1 VVLVECGEAFMRGL
15 TREQKIFLKVARAY
29 VGEERPDMSFRFAF
43 DGVPQPVIGSG
54 SRIVEVSF
62 HNAERLFQRIF
73 LEGNMGLGEGYS
85 EGLIEVNDED
95 YKEFLCICVYATSP
109 RILRH
114 LSIFD
119 MMAVVRARGGG
130 YFTKPREHATIDNH
144 YSLSDWFDDDDDSN
158 TFFHYW
164 LDLDHRMYSCGK
176 WDPETKTLQEAET
189 NKLEFYAK
197 RMGIDERSRGRT
209 LLDLGCG
216 WGGVLFFMAER
227 FGIRSKGLTLSTA
240 QYSYIKKEIERR
252 NLQDLVTVEL
262 RNVHNMEG
270 KYDYIISIGMLEHIS
285 NYDDLYKKTAKAL
298 NPGGQALMHS
308 IYSESRFYKADL
320 WFLKYI
326 FPYGSCPYFPSNM
339 RCFRKYFTFV
349 EPKKMPH
356 LSYPKTLDAW
366 FANFCKAETQIRE
379 LLQRKSKVK
388 DVDFAIRTFKHYLA
402 IASAS
407 LTYSGFVGNTL
418 VKEPKVQS

>member
-1 VVLVECGEAFMRGL
+1 MRGL
-15 TREQKIFLKVARAY
+15 TREQKIFLKVTRAY
-29 VGEERPDMSFRFAF
+29 VEEERPDMSFRFAF
-43 DGVPQPVIGSG
+43 DGVPQPVVGNG
-54 SRIVEVSF
+54 SRIVGVSF
-62 HNAERLFQRIF
+62 HNAARLFQRIF

-85 EGLIEVNDED
+85 EKLIEVNDED
-95 YKEFLCICVYATSP
+95 YKEFLCICVYATSL

-130 YFTKPREHATIDNH
+130 YFTRPRENATIDNH
-144 YSLSDWFDDDDDSN
+144 YSLSDWFDNEDDSN

-164 LDLDHRMYSCGK
+164 LDRVHHMYSCGK
-176 WDPETKTLQEAET
+176 WDSDTKTLQEAET

-197 RMGIDERSRGRT
+197 RMGIDESSRGKT

-227 FGIRSKGLTLSTA
+227 FGVRSKGLTLSAA
-240 QYSYIKKEIERR
+240 QHRYITQEVRR
-252 NLQDLVTVEL
+252 RHLKDLVTVEL
-262 RNVHNMEG
+262 RNVHDMEG

-285 NYDDLYKKTAKAL
+285 DYEDLYKKTAGAL

-308 IYSESRFYKADL
+308 IYSESWFYKADR

-326 FPYGSCPYFPSNM
+326 FPYGSCPNFPSNM
-339 RCFRKYFTFV
+339 RCFRKYFNVV
-349 EPKKMPH
+349 EPKKMPY

-366 FANFCKAETQIRE
+366 FANFCQAEPQIRE
-379 LLQRKSKVK
+379 LLQKSSKVK
-388 DVDFAIRTFKHYLA
+388 DVDFAIGTFKHYLA
-402 IASAS
+402 IASVS
-407 LTYSGFVGNTL
+407 LTYSGFVGNIL
-418 VKEPKVQS
+418 VKEPRIRS

>member
-1 VVLVECGEAFMRGL
+1 MRGL
-15 TREQKIFLKVARAY
+15 TQEQKIFLKVTSAY
-29 VGEERPDMSFRFAF
+29 VGEERPDMSFRFSF

-54 SRIVEVSF
+54 SRVVDVSF
-62 HNAERLFQRIF
+62 HNTARLFQRMF

-85 EGLIEVNDED
+85 EGLIEVIDED
-95 YKEFLCICVYATSP
+95 YKEFLGICVYATSP
-109 RILRH
+109 RILRQ

-119 MMAVVRARGGG
+119 MIAAVRARAGG
-130 YFTKPREHATIDNH
+130 YFSKPREHATMDNH
-144 YSLSDWFDDDDDSN
+144 YSLSDWFDSEDDSN
-158 TFFHYW
+158 RFFHYW
-164 LDLDHRMYSCGK
+164 LDRDHRMYSCGK

-197 RMGIDERSRGRT
+197 RMGIDEHSRGKA

-227 FGIRSKGLTLSTA
+227 FGVRSKGLTLSAA
-240 QYSYIKKEIERR
+240 QHHYITKEIRRR

-270 KYDYIISIGMLEHIS
+270 TYDYIVSIGMLEHITDF
-285 NYDDLYKKTAKAL
+285 DDLYRKTARAL

-308 IYSESRFYKADL
+308 IYSESWFYKADR

-326 FPYGSCPYFPSNM
+326 FPYGACPNFSSNM
-339 RCFRKYFTFV
+339 RCFRKYFNFV
-349 EPKKMPH
+349 EPKKMPS

-366 FANFCKAETQIRE
+366 FANFCKAEPQIRD
-379 LLQRKSKVK
+379 LLKKSSKVK
-388 DVDFAIRTFKHYLA
+388 DVDFAVRIFKHYLA

-407 LTYSGFVGNTL
+407 LTLSGFVGHTL
-418 VKEPKVQS
+418 VKEPRVQS

>member
-1 VVLVECGEAFMRGL
+1 MKGL
-15 TREQKIFLKVARAY
+15 TREQKIFLKVTHAY
-29 VGEERPDMSFRFAF
+29 VGEERPDMSFRFTF
-43 DGVPQPVIGSG
+43 DGVHQPVVGGG
-54 SRIVEVSF
+54 SRIVDVSF

-85 EGLIEVNDED
+85 EGLIEVDDED
-95 YKEFLCICVYATSP
+95 YKEFLCICVYATSL
-109 RILRH
+109 RILRR

-119 MMAVVRARGGG
+119 MIAAIRARGGG
-130 YFTKPREHATIDNH
+130 YFTKPRENATIDNH
-144 YSLSDWFDDDDDSN
+144 YSLSDWFDNDDDSN
-158 TFFHYW
+158 KFFHYW
-164 LDLDHRMYSCGK
+164 LDQVHHMYSCGK

-197 RMGIDERSRGRT
+197 RMGIDESSRGKA

-227 FGIRSKGLTLSTA
+227 FGVRAKGLTLSAA
-240 QYSYIKKEIERR
+240 QHRYITNEITRR
-252 NLQDLVTVEL
+252 HLQDLVTVEL
-262 RNVHNMEG
+262 RNVHDMEG

-285 NYDDLYKKTAKAL
+285 DYEDLYKKTAGAL

-308 IYSESRFYKADL
+308 IYSESWFYRADR

-326 FPYGSCPYFPSNM
+326 FPYGACPNFPSNM
-339 RCFRKYFTFV
+339 RCFRKYFNVV
-349 EPKKMPH
+349 EPMKMPY

-366 FANFCKAETQIRE
+366 FANFCNAEPQIRE
-379 LLQRKSKVK
+379 LLQRNSKVK

-402 IASAS
+402 IASVS
-407 LTYSGFVGNTL
+407 LTFSGFVGHTL
-418 VKEPKVQS
+418 LKEPRVQS